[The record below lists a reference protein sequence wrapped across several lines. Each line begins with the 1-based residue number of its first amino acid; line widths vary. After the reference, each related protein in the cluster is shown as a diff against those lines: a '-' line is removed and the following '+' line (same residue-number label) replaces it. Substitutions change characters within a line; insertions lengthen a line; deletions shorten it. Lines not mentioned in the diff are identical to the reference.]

1 MNYQNVI
8 SAVIRALAAETIN
21 SAGGCSVEPRVQ
33 TSKLKGEITG
43 KDAALL
49 ADCIAHK
56 LLHAQLAPRHW
67 NALVAKY
74 STHRGRKIDSIGRLV
89 AVVPS
94 PAPLRFTQQAVLV
107 WAVPEQRKGV
117 QRIAVQAT
125 APKDLECKPDCNC
138 KSVCEV
144 EWRNRAAQ
152 QTVERANAHA
162 RAVAERRPGEMIV
175 LAESNYDMTTWD
187 SQGLTDRTYRRWNQA
202 IKGSLEALVNEALVD
217 AQHMLE
223 AVGVLGSE
231 AARQLENRD
240 SKELAFHVRMSDYL
254 PILSFLRV

>member
-8 SAVIRALAAETIN
+8 SAVVRALAAETIN
-21 SAGGCSVEPRVQ
+21 SAGGCNVEPRVQ

-49 ADCIAHK
+49 ADCIVHK
-56 LLHAQLAPRHW
+56 LLHAQLSPRHW

-107 WAVPEQRKGV
+107 WAVPQQSKGIQR
-117 QRIAVQAT
+117 AVVEVK
-125 APKDLECKPDCNC
+125 APKHRENKDEGQWD
-138 KSVCEV
+138 
-144 EWRNRAAQ
+144 WRNKAADAD
-152 QTVERANAHA
+152 VARANKHA
-162 RAVAERRPGEMIV
+162 RSVAETKPGEMIV
-175 LAESNYDMTTWD
+175 LAESNYDMTNWD
-187 SQGLTDRTYRRWNQA
+187 TQGLTERTYQRWNKS
-202 IKGSLEALVNEALVD
+202 IKGALESMVDEALVD

-223 AVGVLGSE
+223 AVGVLSGE
-231 AARQLENRD
+231 AA
-240 SKELAFHVRMSDYL
+240 
-254 PILSFLRV
+254 